1 MLQGFGMPFF
11 FIPLTTIA
19 LGAVDP
25 KETASA
31 AGVMSFLRTM
41 AGAIGT
47 SISTTL
53 YANHMTIARSEMVG
67 RLNTD
72 ATQQALSAQGF
83 SIDQVRG
90 AIEMTV
96 TQESST
102 LAINYMFLLSA
113 IIFAGAALII
123 WLAPRPQRM
132 AGPGAAH

>member
-1 MLQGFGMPFF
+1 MPFF

-47 SISTTL
+47 SVSTTL
-53 YANHMTIARSEMVG
+53 YANHMTIARSEMVS

-72 ATQQALSAQGF
+72 ATEQAMTAQGF
-83 SIDQVRG
+83 SIDQVRV
-90 AIEMTV
+90 AVEMTV
-96 TQESST
+96 AQESST
-102 LAINYMFLLSA
+102 LAINHMFLLSA
-113 IIFAGAALII
+113 MIFAGAALII
-123 WLAPRPQRM
+123 WLAPRPQRI